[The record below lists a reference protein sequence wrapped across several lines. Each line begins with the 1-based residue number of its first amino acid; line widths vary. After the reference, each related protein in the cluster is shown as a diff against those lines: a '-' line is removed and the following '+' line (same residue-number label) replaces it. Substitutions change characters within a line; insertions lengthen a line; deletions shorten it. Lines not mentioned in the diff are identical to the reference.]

1 MKNTDHVAFIFCPHC
16 HTHTRAMPINQK
28 NGPTGTEVL
37 VFGLFAFLFSNRT
50 RTGFLCEH
58 CKTVFDDSSTGI
70 TRVKFSAVFLVLA
83 IVLAATVIVVFLA
96 FHGH

>member
-1 MKNTDHVAFIFCPHC
+1 
-16 HTHTRAMPINQK
+16 MPIKQK

-37 VFGLFAFLFSNRT
+37 AFGLFAFLFSNRT

-70 TRVKFSAVFLVLA
+70 TRGKFSAVFLVLA
-83 IVLAATVIVVFLA
+83 IVLVATVVIVFLA
-96 FHGH
+96 FQDH